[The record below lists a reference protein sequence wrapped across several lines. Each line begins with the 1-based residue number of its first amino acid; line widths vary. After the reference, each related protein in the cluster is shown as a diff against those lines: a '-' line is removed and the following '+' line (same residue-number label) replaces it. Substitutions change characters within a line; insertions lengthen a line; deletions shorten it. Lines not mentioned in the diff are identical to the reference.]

1 MPPRPK
7 LAAAVSQKIEDL
19 LRSNLSVAEV
29 CEALNKKVSQK
40 HVYRL
45 ARRLESFGTVK
56 PASLCKLGR
65 PRTITPEAQEGIV
78 DFLLEYDKQATI
90 DEVRIFIEEEYEIV
104 ASKKTVHRAIR
115 QAQFTRKVVS

>member
-19 LRSNLSVAEV
+19 LRTNLSVPEV
-29 CEALNKKVSQK
+29 YEALNHKVSQK

-45 ARRLESFGTVK
+45 ARRLENFGTIR
-56 PASLCKLGR
+56 PAPLCQQGR

-78 DFLLEYDKQATI
+78 EFLLEYDKQATV
-90 DEVRIFIEEEYEIV
+90 DEVRIFIEEEYDIT
-104 ASKKTVHRAIR
+104 ASKKTIERAIR